1 MPSRSASRRNALL
14 AAVAAV
20 VLVLAASGALKTL
33 TAPLTS
39 LTLTAAAPGYAAG
52 SAVTRAMNELF
63 SDATDPAADAAV
75 IDALRAENAKLR
87 ALAAENEALKAALGF
102 SERYKD
108 EGILARVVAETD
120 ADALKGVI
128 IDRGADDGIAPGQ
141 PVVAGDG
148 VLVGKVFET
157 RARSATVI
165 LLSDSKSRVAVAIQ
179 NATDTIG
186 VLEGD
191 RGLSMGITL
200 IPQTEK
206 LSPGDVVVTSGI
218 EPGIRR
224 GLVVGVIEKVNKST
238 QDPFQSASVAPL
250 RASAHPIFV
259 QALRFAEP
267 R

>member
-20 VLVLAASGALKTL
+20 LLVLAASGALKAV

-39 LTLTAAAPGYAAG
+39 ATLNAAAPGYAAG
-52 SAVTRAMNELF
+52 SAVARAFDALF
-63 SDATDPAADAAV
+63 ADGADPAADAVV
-75 IDALRAENAKLR
+75 IDSLRAENAKLR

-102 SERYKD
+102 TERYKD
-108 EGILARVVAETD
+108 DAVLARVVAETD
-120 ADALKGVI
+120 ADALKGVV
-128 IDRGADDGIAPGQ
+128 IDRGTDDGIVPGQ

-148 VLVGKVFET
+148 VLVGKVFEA
-157 RARSATVI
+157 RSRSATVI

-206 LSPGDVVVTSGI
+206 LSPGDIVVTSGI

-224 GLVVGVIEKVNKST
+224 GLVVGVIEKVNKNT

-250 RASAHPIFV
+250 RTSAHPIFV
-259 QALRFAEP
+259 QVLRFAEA

>member
-1 MPSRSASRRNALL
+1 M

-20 VLVLAASGALKTL
+20 LLVLAASGALRAI

-39 LTLTAAAPGYAAG
+39 ATLTATAPGYAAG
-52 SAVTRAMNELF
+52 SAVSRAIDALF
-63 SDATDPAADAAV
+63 AGDTDPAADGVV
-75 IDALRAENAKLR
+75 IDSLRAENAKLR
-87 ALAAENEALKAALGF
+87 SLAAENEALKAALGF
-102 SERYKD
+102 VERYED
-108 EGILARVVAETD
+108 DAVLARVVAETA
-120 ADALKGVI
+120 ADALKGIV
-128 IDRGADDGIAPGQ
+128 IDRGTDDGIVPGQ

-148 VLVGKVFET
+148 VLVGKVFEA
-157 RARSATVI
+157 RARSATVL

-191 RGLSMGITL
+191 RGLSMSITL

-206 LSPGDVVVTSGI
+206 LSPGDIIVTSGI

-224 GLVVGVIEKVNKST
+224 GLVVGSVEKVNKST

-250 RASAHPIFV
+250 RTSSHPVFV
-259 QALRFAEP
+259 QVLRFAEA

>member
-1 MPSRSASRRNALL
+1 MAAI
-14 AAVAAV
+14 AAV
-20 VLVLAASGALKTL
+20 LLLLAASGALKPI

-39 LTLTAAAPGYAAG
+39 MSLSATAPGYAAG
-52 SAVTRAMNELF
+52 TAVSRAIDAF
-63 SDATDPAADAAV
+63 FAGDDATSDAAAV
-75 IDALRAENAKLR
+75 DALRTENAKLR

-102 SERYKD
+102 NERYGD
-108 EGILARVVAETD
+108 DTVLARVVSQTDTD
-120 ADALKGVI
+120 AFKGLV
-128 IDRGADDGIAPGQ
+128 IDRGTDDGVLPGQ

-148 VLVGKVFET
+148 VLVGKVFEA
-157 RARSATVI
+157 RARSATVL

-200 IPQTEK
+200 IPQTETV
-206 LSPGDVVVTSGI
+206 SPGDTVVTSGI

-224 GLVVGVIEKVNKST
+224 GLVVGIIDKVNKST
-238 QDPFQSASVAPL
+238 QDAFQSASVAPL
-250 RASAHPIFV
+250 HAASHPLFV
-259 QALRFAEP
+259 QVLRTAEA